1 MMNQTINIALFVS
14 GNGTNCENII
24 RYFSGS
30 HTVKIALVLSNK
42 PDAYALTRASRLGVP
57 TIVAD
62 KKHFADP
69 HYLLPLLDNYHIH
82 FIVLAGFLLII
93 PAFLV
98 NTYHHRMINI
108 HPALL
113 PKHGGKGMYGRHVH
127 EAVKADGDTV
137 TGMTVHWVSDVCD
150 GGEILRQYSVPLS
163 PEDTVDDIARKE
175 HELEM
180 HYFPQT
186 IEEIVTAH
194 TQDIL
199 AAQTPPVR

>member
-1 MMNQTINIALFVS
+1 MTNQTINIALFVS

-57 TIVAD
+57 TIVVD
-62 KKHFADP
+62 KKQFADP
-69 HYLLPLLDNYHIH
+69 NCLLPLLGQYHIH
-82 FIVLAGFLLII
+82 FIVLAGFLLMI
-93 PAFLV
+93 PDYLV
-98 NTYHHRMINI
+98 RAYHHRMLNI

-127 EAVKADGDTV
+127 EAVKADGDTL
-137 TGMTVHWVSDVCD
+137 TGMTVHWVSNVCD
-150 GGEILRQYSVPLS
+150 GGQILRQYSVPLS
-163 PEDTVDDIARKE
+163 PDDTVDDIARKE

-180 HYFPQT
+180 RYFPQA
-186 IEEIVTAH
+186 ISEIITAH
-194 TQDIL
+194 ASEIL
-199 AAQTPPVR
+199 AAPASSAR